1 MNLFHDFLFQN
12 ISRRQLTHHVLVAQL
27 NVCPKFYQFDGKTD
41 FDSTEVSRP
50 PPTPIATTQLQ
61 SEFIFVTLSGNVTQA
76 SEIDKLRFCIL
87 SCLISKYRHRHDDV
101 LVSFLAEFCVL
112 FVYVRARDDFIS
124 GSEVSC

>member
-1 MNLFHDFLFQN
+1 MFVQN
-12 ISRRQLTHHVLVAQL
+12 FISSTAKPISIAQKL
-27 NVCPKFYQFDGKTD
+27 
-41 FDSTEVSRP
+41 SRL

-61 SEFIFVTLSGNVTQA
+61 SEFIFVTLSGFNVTQA

-101 LVSFLAEFCVL
+101 LVSLLAKFRVL